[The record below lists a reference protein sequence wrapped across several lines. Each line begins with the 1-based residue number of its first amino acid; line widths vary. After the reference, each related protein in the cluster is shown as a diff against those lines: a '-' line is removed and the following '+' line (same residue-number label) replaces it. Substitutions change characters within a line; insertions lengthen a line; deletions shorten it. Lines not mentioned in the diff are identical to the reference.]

1 MRYFDESLIKT
12 LMFLFPNIGLEEK
25 KFPIL
30 PSTFICCLID
40 NLLISGNY
48 WMDVGKRRELF
59 DNIAKSRNFDPLIA
73 ENWYKF
79 AKDARTEKVSR
90 CAKTVINFN

>member
-1 MRYFDESLIKT
+1 
-12 LMFLFPNIGLEEK
+12 
-25 KFPIL
+25 
-30 PSTFICCLID
+30 
-40 NLLISGNY
+40 
-48 WMDVGKRRELF
+48 MDVGKRRELF